1 MASKHDLKKLRDQH
15 RQFFLVL
22 YSETDADVG
31 RYHCGGGLDLGLNE
45 NGMEE
50 ARKLSRRFKKN
61 PLKIK
66 KIYASPELR
75 AVQMADFLHD
85 ELKGKLLL
93 SRNFADQNLGS
104 MEGEPLGSDLTVA
117 SILTDPNRGES
128 EPAFSIRIR
137 EGLETFLQEELLSV
151 LVTHPRVAT
160 KLLSWLGLEGEPLE
174 RGKMYVLDLPV
185 DQGAAHLREV

>member
-1 MASKHDLKKLRDQH
+1 MASKQDLKKLRDQH

-22 YSETDADVG
+22 YSETDADQG

-85 ELKGKLLL
+85 ELKGKLVL
-93 SRNFADQNLGS
+93 SRHFADQNLGAT
-104 MEGEPLGSDLTVA
+104 EGQAMAAKETIATILPEPS
-117 SILTDPNRGES
+117 RGEA
-128 EPAFSIRIR
+128 EAAFSLRVR
-137 EGLETFLQEELLSV
+137 EGLEVFMKEELLSV
-151 LVTHPRVAT
+151 LVTHPRVAM
-160 KLLSWLGLEGEPLE
+160 KILSWLGLEGETLE
-174 RGKMYVLDLPV
+174 RGKMYVLDLPL

>member
-1 MASKHDLKKLRDQH
+1 MGSKQDLKKLRDQH
-15 RQFFLVL
+15 RQFFLVV

-66 KIYASPELR
+66 RIYASPELR
-75 AVQMADFLHD
+75 SVQMADFLHD
-85 ELKGKLLL
+85 ELKGKLVL

-104 MEGEPLGSDLTVA
+104 SEGEPLGSDLTATSV
-117 SILTDPNRGES
+117 LLEPKRGET
-128 EPAFSIRIR
+128 ETAFSLRVR
-137 EGLETFLQEELLSV
+137 EGLEAFLHEELLSV
-151 LVTHPRVAT
+151 LVTHPRVAM
-160 KLLSWLGLEGEPLE
+160 KILSWLGLTGEVIE